1 VSGTFDLRGL
11 TVDFALGET
20 EVFVA
25 APVVQDVDIVLD
37 SHQHQ
42 YPVLDSNLM
51 GHATLEVAQLPDI
64 DGRHGVT
71 TLTVAR
77 TDVTSRSTS
86 SANSGG
92 RLASI
97 S

>member
-1 VSGTFDLRGL
+1 VT
-11 TVDFALGET
+11 TT
-20 EVFVA
+20 
-25 APVVQDVDIVLD
+25 VVQDVDVVVD
-37 SHQHQ
+37 SHEHQH
-42 YPVLDSNLM
+42 PILDVELM
-51 GHATLEVAQLPDI
+51 WHAAFEVAQLPDI

-71 TLTVAR
+71 TFTVAK

-86 SANSGG
+86 SANSAG